1 MHLKKLMTRGLNN
14 VTLILNIGKWLLTQ
28 PAIMEYLTKDDKP
41 VLNFNFQVNIS
52 SEIIFDFNYST
63 DYFIGGDVTYPTTL
77 QPEKMKYFSIKI
89 IKQGKLY

>member
-1 MHLKKLMTRGLNN
+1 MTRGLNN

-41 VLNFNFQVNIS
+41 VLSFNLQINIS
-52 SEIIFDFNYST
+52 SEIIFDFSYSK

-77 QPEKMKYFSIKI
+77 QSEKMKYFSIKS
-89 IKQGKLY
+89 IKQGELY